1 MDDTDQGVEDKQ
13 SREMKETK
21 QTTIKRRIW
30 QQKQANVCVCVTHNY
45 KEYVKKNKLVRH
57 FLIYFT

>member
-45 KEYVKKNKLVRH
+45 KEYVKKKTNLSDI
-57 FLIYFT
+57 F